1 MRIHLRKLQI
11 LGDQQGATAIVV
23 AISLVLLISCA
34 ALAIDLAH
42 LYVARNELQNAAD
55 AGALAGARF
64 LFVIDG
70 TYDATS
76 AINASGFTSV
86 EFDPPKF
93 IPSANQMAH
102 DTAEANMSE
111 NLPVEVNWVDG
122 ENTGSDVER
131 GHWSF
136 GLGNLPAGFYPNDS
150 TALVNLNLVSPR
162 ELDENPN
169 FINAVRVR
177 ARREATPVASWF
189 ARIFGRDSFQL
200 SADAVAYLGYS
211 GKLEPLDSDQPIAIC
226 REALLNDQ
234 GEYDCNIGRMLNSGS
249 DPTTH
254 NTAGWTN
261 FSQPCSTAN
270 ASEMRS
276 LICNADG
283 ANVSDVSYGEN
294 LGAVGGVQ
302 YSVLRTLID
311 CWVEQTDTNGD
322 CVPDRV
328 WNMTL
333 PVITCPGNNV
343 SNCPELVGVVNVNF
357 AWLLGNVGDY
367 VNKVPDPYIPQVD
380 APVIVCEAPGPPD
393 PITGEPTTEWQDCT
407 PSAMGAKHSL
417 MDADCGNVM
426 PVVPAYMSHENVGGT
441 LVEWVDADP
450 DATIRWDN
458 FVSNYG
464 LQDALGNPPH
474 YNIKTMYFFP
484 DCKYHEPTGTTGGE
498 FFGVLAKIPVLVE

>member
-1 MRIHLRKLQI
+1 MRIQLRKFQI
-11 LGDQQGATAIVV
+11 LRDQQGATAIVV

-64 LFVIDG
+64 LFVNDG
-70 TYDATS
+70 TYDSTS

-86 EFDPPKF
+86 EFNPPKF
-93 IPSANQMAH
+93 IPSANKVAH
-102 DTAEANMSE
+102 DAAEANKSE
-111 NLPVEVNWVDG
+111 NLPVEVNWVAG
-122 ENTGSDVER
+122 QNTGSDVER

-136 GLGNLPAGFYPNDS
+136 GWGNLPAGFYPNDS
-150 TALVNLNLVSPR
+150 IAMVNLNLVSPI
-162 ELDENPN
+162 ELDQNPN

-189 ARIFGRDSFQL
+189 AKIFGRDSFQL
-200 SADAVAYLGYS
+200 TTDAVAYLGYA
-211 GKLEPLDSDQPIAIC
+211 GRLEPLDSDQPIAIC

-234 GEYDCNIGRMLNSGS
+234 NEYDCNIGRMLNSGS
-249 DPTTH
+249 DSTTH

-283 ANVSDVSYGEN
+283 ANVSDVSYGQN
-294 LGAVGGVQ
+294 MGAVGGVQ
-302 YSVLRTLID
+302 YSVLNELIA
-311 CWVEQTDTNGD
+311 CWISQTDTDGD
-322 CVPDRV
+322 CIPDKV

-343 SNCPELVGVVNVNF
+343 SNCPALVGVVNVNF
-357 AWLLGNVGDY
+357 AWLLGNVGDW
-367 VNKVPDPYIPQVD
+367 VDKTPDPYIPQAD
-380 APVIVCEAPGPPD
+380 APVAVCSQT
-393 PITGEPTTEWQDCT
+393 ITLGDGTTTTVWEECT
-407 PSAMGAKHSL
+407 SSNTA
-417 MDADCGNVM
+417 ADCSNVL
-426 PVVPAYMSHENVGGT
+426 PVVPNYMSYEDAGGA
-441 LVEWVDADP
+441 LVEWTGSSP
-450 DATIRWDN
+450 DATIRWDS
-458 FVSNYG
+458 FVNTYN
-464 LQDALGNPPH
+464 LRDATGNPPH

-484 DCKYHEPTGTTGGE
+484 DCKYHEPTGNTGGE

>member
-1 MRIHLRKLQI
+1 MRFQPKKFQI
-11 LGDQQGATAIVV
+11 LRDQQGATAIVV

-70 TYDATS
+70 TYDSTS

-93 IPSANQMAH
+93 IPSANKVAH
-102 DTAEANMSE
+102 DAAEANMSE
-111 NLPVEVNWVDG
+111 NLPVEVNWLAG
-122 ENTGSDVER
+122 QNTGSDVER

-150 TALVNLNLVSPR
+150 IAMVNLNLVSPR

-200 SADAVAYLGYS
+200 TADAVAYLGYA

-234 GEYDCNIGRMLNSGS
+234 NEYDCNIGRMLNSGS

-276 LICNADG
+276 LICNPDG
-283 ANVSDVSYGEN
+283 ANVHDVSYGEN

-311 CWVEQTDTNGD
+311 CWVSQTDTNGD
-322 CVPDRV
+322 CVPDKV

-357 AWLLGNVGDY
+357 AWLLGNVGGY
-367 VNKVPDPYIPQVD
+367 VDKGYDPYMPTAD
-380 APVIVCEAPGPPD
+380 APVVECG
-393 PITGEPTTEWQDCT
+393 GQDCT
-407 PSAMGAKHSL
+407 PTTMGVKHPL

-426 PVVPAYMSHENVGGT
+426 PVVPNYMSYVDENNAPQ
-441 LVEWVDADP
+441 EWSSSSS
-450 DATIRWDN
+450 DATVRWAN
-458 FVSNYG
+458 LVSYYN
-464 LQDALGNPPH
+464 LQDATGNQPH

-484 DCKYHEPTGTTGGE
+484 DCKYHEPTGNTGGE